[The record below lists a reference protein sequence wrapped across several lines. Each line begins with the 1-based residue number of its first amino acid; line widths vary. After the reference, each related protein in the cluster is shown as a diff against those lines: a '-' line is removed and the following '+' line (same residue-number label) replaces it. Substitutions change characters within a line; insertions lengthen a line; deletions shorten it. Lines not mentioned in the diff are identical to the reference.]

1 MFLAML
7 NAMISFGEKNPVLK
21 AQSNSFEALLN
32 EKGITVTGTGGAL
45 SGSKV
50 ASIVDDESPEV
61 AQRFSEATRNA
72 NTMKTYTSVELL
84 ELQYYTLPQEERD
97 RFLDEAANNTIKIKL
112 TEKGT
117 IFSSL
122 SYGFKTID
130 DPF

>member
-61 AQRFSEATRNA
+61 AQRFSEAT
-72 NTMKTYTSVELL
+72 
-84 ELQYYTLPQEERD
+84 
-97 RFLDEAANNTIKIKL
+97 NNTIKIEL